1 MAIFGQIHHVLGRM
15 RKCVG
20 DDYMARF
27 TCFLMVVTQNV
38 RPVVLLS
45 VRSSFQLTLLTGEQ
59 PTGACKMMPRDP
71 LSSEIIIIIV
81 VSTSVCI

>member
-1 MAIFGQIHHVLGRM
+1 MA
-15 RKCVG
+15 K
-20 DDYMARF
+20 F
-27 TCFLMVVTQNV
+27 TCFLMVMTQNV

-59 PTGACKMMPRDP
+59 PTGVCKMMPRDP